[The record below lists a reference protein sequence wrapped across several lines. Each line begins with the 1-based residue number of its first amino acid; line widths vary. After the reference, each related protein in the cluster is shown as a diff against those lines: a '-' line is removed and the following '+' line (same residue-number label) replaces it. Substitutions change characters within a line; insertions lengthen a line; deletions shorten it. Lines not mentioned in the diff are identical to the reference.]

1 MREHKKRGKKEERWR
16 NRKEKDASRGRERKS
31 SALASSHQSDR
42 FMTDS
47 SQKTKQGACP
57 RRRPPSALFHCE
69 SFIRGKITGR
79 GAKRLNG

>member
-1 MREHKKRGKKEERWR
+1 
-16 NRKEKDASRGRERKS
+16 
-31 SALASSHQSDR
+31 
-42 FMTDS
+42 MTDS